1 MNIKTIISEQLLLEI
16 RKAKIITTIADNFT
30 VVMNIEDTLHYNA
43 RKHRHEFV
51 GKNTKVPVYIDDFEV
66 VEMLEK
72 AKKNI
77 AGKILNN
84 AIRDGESFVLADKTG
99 PKKITLAIAP
109 KMLKDKTQWEL
120 TIITIYS
127 ELASGRPFNIRYD
140 NNKPQLLIKV

>member
-16 RKAKIITTIADNFT
+16 RIAKIISTIADNFT

-99 PKKITLAIAP
+99 PKKITLDIAP

>member
-16 RKAKIITTIADNFT
+16 RIAQIITTIANNFT
-30 VVMNIEDTLHYNA
+30 VVMDVEDTKHYNK

-51 GKNTKVPVYIDDFEV
+51 SKNTKVPVYIDDVEV
-66 VEMLEK
+66 VALMEK

-77 AGKILNN
+77 AGKIANN

-99 PKKITLAIAP
+99 PKKVTLVIAP

-127 ELASGRPFNIRYD
+127 ELASGKPFNIRYD